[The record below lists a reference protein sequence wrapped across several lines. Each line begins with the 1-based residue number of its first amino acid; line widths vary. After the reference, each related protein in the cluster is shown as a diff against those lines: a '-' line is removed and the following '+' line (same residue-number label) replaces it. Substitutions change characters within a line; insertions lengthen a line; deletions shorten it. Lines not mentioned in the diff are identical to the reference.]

1 MGHDRPPSRRPWRVA
16 LLALASLNLASQ
28 AHTAEPLPVQ
38 EVAPGLFLHQGR
50 HEEMTRGNQAGIA
63 NIGFIVGEE
72 AVAVIDSGGSARQG
86 ARLRAAVRQVTDLPV
101 RYVVNTHMHPDH
113 IFGNAAFL
121 DDGPRFVGH
130 AKLARAMATHGPY
143 YLRFLRETLGEDAAG
158 TEIVPPDIAVHDRLE
173 LDLGNRI
180 LRLTAHPT
188 AHSDNDMSVRD
199 LRTDSLWL
207 GDLLFTERLPV
218 VDGSL
223 KGWLAVLE
231 TLRGITAER
240 VIPGHGAPS
249 ASWPAALD
257 AQEEYLRALLSEIRA
272 FIRDN
277 RTMEEAVEEVGR
289 SHRGRWLL
297 YDDNHPRNVV
307 TAFKELEWE

>member
-1 MGHDRPPSRRPWRVA
+1 MV
-16 LLALASLNLASQ
+16 
-28 AHTAEPLPVQ
+28 
-38 EVAPGLFLHQGR
+38 EVAPGLYLHQGR

-63 NIGFIVGEE
+63 NIGFIVGDE

-121 DDGPRFVGH
+121 ADAPRFVGH
-130 AKLARAMATHGPY
+130 AKLARAMATHGTY
-143 YLRFLRETLGEDAAG
+143 YLRFLEETLGDDAAG
-158 TEIVPPDIAVHDRLE
+158 TEVIPPDIAVRDRLE

-180 LRLTAHPT
+180 LRLTAHRT
-188 AHSDNDMSVRD
+188 AHSDNDMSVQD

-223 KGWLAVLE
+223 KGWLAVME
-231 TLRGITAER
+231 ELRGIAAER

-257 AQEEYLRALLSEIRA
+257 AQEEYLRALLEEIRA
-272 FIRDN
+272 LIRDN
-277 RTMEEAVEEVGR
+277 RTMEEAVDTVGR